1 MAAVGWRSRQRR
13 TFCDAVLGVLLL
25 LFAAA
30 ARATDGPAS
39 VVQVNGSPR
48 VQRGG
53 QTSDLQVG
61 MTIGVDAVVETD
73 AGAKV
78 KLRLADGSILEI
90 GPQSRLTL
98 REFVLEPRN
107 RRAQLEV
114 LVGRFR
120 LAIAAFVAGPSDY
133 EVRTPTAVAGVRG
146 TVLWGDTDVDAI
158 CALEGHVEVR
168 ALHGAASP
176 ARLETGH
183 CVREMGKGKTS
194 PFTPTPQDLA
204 NFLKQVTLD

>member
-1 MAAVGWRSRQRR
+1 MRARGWRTRQWR
-13 TFCDAVLGVLLL
+13 TLCRAALGVLLL
-25 LFAAA
+25 HVAAA
-30 ARATDGPAS
+30 TATDGPAS
-39 VVQVNGSPR
+39 VVQINGAPR
-48 VQRGG
+48 VERGG
-53 QTSDLQVG
+53 QASDLQVG
-61 MTIGVDAVVETD
+61 MTVALDAVVETD

-90 GPQSRLTL
+90 GPHSRLTL
-98 REFVLEPRN
+98 REFVSEPGS
-107 RRAQLEV
+107 RRARLEV
-114 LVGRFR
+114 LFGRLR
-120 LAIAAFVAGPSDY
+120 LAITPFVGGPSDY

-168 ALHGAASP
+168 ALHGTALP

-183 CVREMGKGKTS
+183 CVREMGKGETV
-194 PFTPTPQDLA
+194 PFTPSPQELA